1 MPHSEDERF
10 MRLALDQARLARA
23 AGEVP
28 VGAVVVRDG
37 EVIGAGWNRPISSHD
52 PTAHAEVVAL
62 REAARR
68 LGNYRLTGC
77 SLYVTIEPCTL
88 CTGAIFQARIARV
101 VYGAPEP
108 KTGVAGSVLNL
119 YAEPR
124 LNHHAEIVG
133 GVLAEECSALVSGFF
148 AERRQLT
155 KQGREDRDPSQDPD
169 PDAP

>member
-1 MPHSEDERF
+1 MHLQDEYY
-10 MRLALDQARLARA
+10 MRLALEQARLARA

-37 EVIGAGWNRPISSHD
+37 EVIGAGWNRPISSLD
-52 PTAHAEVVAL
+52 PTAHAEMMAL

-68 LGNYRLTGC
+68 VGNYRLTGC
-77 SLYVTIEPCTL
+77 SLYVTIEPCAM
-88 CTGAIFQARIARV
+88 CTGAIFHARIARV

-108 KTGVAGSVLNL
+108 KTGMAGSVLNL

-133 GVLAEECSALVSGFF
+133 GVLAAECGALVSGFF
-148 AERRQLT
+148 AARRQPQ
-155 KQGREDRDPSQDPD
+155 KAQDREDRGPPQDAD